1 MRAYRVE
8 ELDGASHAVE
18 AMAPFEAARK
28 ALGVEVT
35 LRGDAAKWIRVVEL
49 TDKPPTR
56 LRPGVFAFRVVGQ
69 FLPQHC
75 LGSARRARLN
85 DPHPPISRA
94 VEPSL
99 AGESSL

>member
-8 ELDGASHAVE
+8 EMDGETVLQSHAVE

-35 LRGDAAKWIRVVEL
+35 LRGVADKWIRVVEL

-56 LRPGVFAFRVVGQ
+56 LRPGVFEF
-69 FLPQHC
+69 
-75 LGSARRARLN
+75 
-85 DPHPPISRA
+85 RA
-94 VEPSL
+94 VGRKS
-99 AGESSL
+99 